1 MKIYQNELARIVDI
15 EENRYIFENGTC
27 EVENK
32 DHIAILKELGYLVEE
47 IQEEIKE
54 ETPKKTTRAK
64 KKVDEWD

>member
-1 MKIYQNELARIVDI
+1 MKVYQNKLARIVDI

-32 DHIAILKELGYLVEE
+32 DHIAILKDLGYLVEE
-47 IQEEIKE
+47 TQEEAS
-54 ETPKKTTRAK
+54 KKTTKSK